1 MQSSPSHIH
10 GFYLSCTYYHR
21 KGKVRKGRYPGGPK
35 AGIFDQRVW
44 RGGASRE
51 RVEELRGEEEEGRG
65 GRGKKKAGQRRR
77 RRRVDDGYGG
87 DARVGEGCWD
97 QEGRRERG
105 DGRSEMSEGLD
116 GRRTILGEVSG
127 RY

>member
-1 MQSSPSHIH
+1 MQCSPSHIH

-51 RVEELRGEEEEGRG
+51 RVEELRGEE
-65 GRGKKKAGQRRR
+65 GKKKAGQRR

-87 DARVGEGCWD
+87 DVRVGEGYRD

-116 GRRTILGEVSG
+116 RRRTILGEVSG